1 MLQFKIGFKR
11 LFIFGFQQLDYN
23 LSWMFQSTLSSLS
36 ILDLQIHISHE
47 IQTIF
52 SYYFFKYFSALSLFS
67 SGIPTMKIFV
77 HLMESQ
83 RFLRLHSPFLLFF
96 PKLYYFSCTIFKFV
110 NSSACLN
117 LFLNPYSIF
126 FILAV
131 VFKLQ
136 IFFLVPFCNFYLFIG
151 ILILFIIFLSLS
163 MSSFSYLLKKA
174 S

>member
-1 MLQFKIGFKR
+1 MSFMKFRPFSAI
-11 LFIFGFQQLDYN
+11 
-23 LSWMFQSTLSSLS
+23 
-36 ILDLQIHISHE
+36 
-47 IQTIF
+47 IF
-52 SYYFFKYFSALSLFS
+52 SNFFCPFSLFS
-67 SGIPTMKIFV
+67 SGIPTMKILV
-77 HLMESQ
+77 HLMVSQ
-83 RFLRLHSPFLLFF
+83 RFLRLHSLFLLFF
-96 PKLYYFSCTIFKFV
+96 PKLYYFNCTIFKFA

-151 ILILFIIFLSLS
+151 ILIFFIIFLSLS